1 MKKIG
6 MIAAMT
12 GELNALLERM
22 DGVEEHGS
30 LGERKVLLARLGEK
44 ELYIIES
51 GVGEILAASAAQH
64 LISRYGV
71 EAIINFGVCGSLS
84 KKHGLKKTVLLSGVV
99 HYEIDTTAIDD
110 VEVGRYF
117 FLPSAVIPV
126 SEELL
131 AKALALRPNLETAI
145 CASGNKFIADES
157 EKQYLSTTFNAS
169 VCEMESAGIAL
180 TCHSNRIPCLMVKA
194 VSDGEGG
201 AEEFKATVDE
211 ASRVYI
217 SLVLD
222 LLQTL

>member
-1 MKKIG
+1 MNKIG

-22 DGVEEHGS
+22 DGVEEIGK
-30 LGERKVLLARLGEK
+30 LGDRRVLLAHSGQK

-64 LISRYGV
+64 LISAFGV
-71 EAIINFGVCGSLS
+71 QAIINFGVCGSLC
-84 KKHGLKKTVLLSGVV
+84 KRHGLKKTVALSGVV

-110 VEVGRYF
+110 VEAGRYF

-126 SEELL
+126 SEQLL
-131 AKALALRPNLETAI
+131 AAALSLRPELETAI
-145 CASGNKFIADES
+145 CASGNKFISDEN
-157 EKQYLSTTFNAS
+157 EKAYLNRTFNAE
-169 VCEMESAGIAL
+169 VCEMEAAGIAL
-180 TCHSNRIPCLMVKA
+180 TCHSNRIPCLMIKA

-217 SLVLD
+217 SLVLE
-222 LLQTL
+222 LLKTI

>member
-1 MKKIG
+1 MNKIG

-22 DGVEEHGS
+22 DGVEEISSIGN
-30 LGERKVLLARLGEK
+30 RKVLLARLAGK

-51 GVGEILAASAAQH
+51 GVGEILSASAAQH
-64 LISRYGV
+64 LISAYGV
-71 EAIINFGVCGSLS
+71 EAIINFGVCGSLK
-84 KKHGLKKTVLLSGVV
+84 KKHGVKKTVLLEGVV

-117 FLPSAVIPV
+117 FLPSKVIPL

-131 AKALALRPNLETAI
+131 EKASALRPDLERVV
-145 CASGNKFIADES
+145 CASGNKFVARES
-157 EKQYLSTTFNAS
+157 EKIYLSEQFGAD
-169 VCEMESAGIAL
+169 VCEMEAAGIAL
-180 TCHSNRIPCLMVKA
+180 TCHTNGIPCLMVKA

-201 AEEFKATVDE
+201 AEEFKATVFE

-222 LLQTL
+222 LLKIL